1 MSGKNT
7 IFNDK
12 KINKSNF
19 YRNKKPF
26 IIDDTDVNRIVISK
40 KDRYGKKKLLNILLG
55 LMMMISRLNALII
68 VKQCLSLL
76 LMRGC
81 M

>member
-1 MSGKNT
+1 MSGKYT

-40 KDRYGKKKLLNILLG
+40 KDRYGKKN
-55 LMMMISRLNALII
+55 S
-68 VKQCLSLL
+68 
-76 LMRGC
+76 
-81 M
+81 

>member
-81 M
+81 V